1 MNLVESH
8 VHIWTV
14 RDPRFGKHP
23 DSDFTPDREAAPAD
37 LFAAQDEVGGV
48 AWTVLIQPRYYLWDN
63 AYLAQAAEAHPDRFV
78 VAGRVNPM
86 EREAP
91 RQLRELMQ
99 WPGYRGIRLAATEDP
114 ATRWLDDSSQ
124 DPLWEVAA
132 ETRATIGLLIQWRQL
147 PQAAAMATRHPD
159 VTVVIDHLGFPDYD
173 DPGFAGE
180 PAGPCP
186 PAERLRQALG
196 LSPQHRRRLSLPA
209 RPTLHPAHARRLRRL
224 ARHVGQRLA
233 GLSRP
238 RDLRPGLH
246 VRLGAALAD
255 RRRPRLDL
263 QSHRPRRVA
272 HPGRPILS

>member
-1 MNLVESH
+1 MNFVESH

-14 RDPRFGKHP
+14 RDARFGKHP

-78 VAGRVNPM
+78 VAGRVDPM
-86 EREAP
+86 HPEAP

-114 ATRWLDDSSQ
+114 ATRWLDDTSQ

-173 DPGFAGE
+173 DPASLE
-180 PAGPCP
+180 NLLDLA
-186 PAERLRQALG
+186 RLPNVYVK
-196 LSPQHRRRLSLPA
+196 LSGYPHNTGDAYPYLRA
-209 RPTLHPAHARRLRRL
+209 RPFIQRMLHAFGASRVMWGSDWPVCLAHATYGQAFTSAWELPWLTDGDRDWIFSRT
-224 ARHVGQRLA
+224 AR
-233 GLSRP
+233 
-238 RDLRPGLH
+238 
-246 VRLGAALAD
+246 AAWRIPDA
-255 RRRPRLDL
+255 
-263 QSHRPRRVA
+263 QS
-272 HPGRPILS
+272 